1 MAEETLVKEV
11 LSTEMINGGRE
22 LTVCLSNTELGVT
35 ASFWFYLIDNVR
47 WNLMFGVSQVL
58 EEGTVKAYTIIQ
70 SELEGRRIPGVN
82 FSDVVVL
89 QSDHPV
95 IRRLNSFVEG
105 GRSAAEVRVSRS
117 VVENVFIEDA
127 YIYHISYRRKRAA

>member
-11 LSTEMINGGRE
+11 LSTEMINGGKE
-22 LTVCLSNTELGVT
+22 LTQRLSNTELDVT
-35 ASFWFYLIDNVR
+35 ASFWFYLIDNMR
-47 WNLMFGVSQVL
+47 WNLMFGVSRVL

-70 SELEGRRIPGVN
+70 SELKDRRIRGVN
-82 FSDVVVL
+82 FSDIVVL

-127 YIYHISYRRKRAA
+127 YIYHISYRRERAA